1 MLDLSFMNKGKQE
14 SKDRTFSTTLPQ
26 SLSKYDPG
34 ASHIST
40 HISNNRDRFYAQ
52 FCCFPTDKSQ
62 HSCQPWAHIPIFWGQ
77 AGRTTGSYS
86 IQPSQSKEK
95 NGFLAVTLKWHDWK
109 CQVVLLTDGIKIH
122 SVLHE
127 IQLLFALSKHG
138 YFPAKVSAASAPGC
152 EITCLI
158 LQVQRSLSVLPAIPR
173 ITFVCPGS
181 LCTSSPCLPQS
192 WLFSE
197 WVTSVS
203 VPGEAAPISMV
214 PESPLS
220 EFFPIPYP
228 NHSEESNEFFH
239 EVFS

>member
-1 MLDLSFMNKGKQE
+1 MLSSAAFLQTSHSTPANHEHTSPSSEGKQE
-14 SKDRTFSTTLPQ
+14 GQQDLTA
-26 SLSKYDPG
+26 Y
-34 ASHIST
+34 
-40 HISNNRDRFYAQ
+40 
-52 FCCFPTDKSQ
+52 
-62 HSCQPWAHIPIFWGQ
+62 IP
-77 AGRTTGSYS
+77 
-86 IQPSQSKEK
+86 QSKEK
-95 NGFLAVTLKWHDWK
+95 NGFLAVTLKWHNWK
-109 CQVVLLTDGIKIH
+109 CQVVLLTDDIKIH